1 MYIIKDI
8 ILAFLGSIFPAVI
21 FNIERKNLLWA
32 GLSGIIG
39 WIAFAAISKSTGSLA
54 LGALVGAI
62 LVGIYGETLARILK
76 HPALVFT
83 IPGIFPLVPGINA
96 YNTVLAIVE
105 GRIFD
110 ACHMGVETAAIAG
123 AIAFGIMLAS
133 AIFKFIKVKNRIV
146 NK

>member
-1 MYIIKDI
+1 MNYIIKDI
-8 ILAFLGSIFPAVI
+8 FLAFMGSFFPAVI

-32 GLSGIIG
+32 GLSGVIG
-39 WIAFAAISKSTGSLA
+39 WAAFEAVSKPTGSLA
-54 LGALVGAI
+54 LGALVGAL
-62 LVGIYGETLARILK
+62 LVGIYGESMARFLK

-110 ACHMGVETAAIAG
+110 AYYLGIETMAIAG
-123 AIAFGIMLAS
+123 AIAFGIMLS
-133 AIFKFIKVKNRIV
+133 GAIFKYVRIK